1 MTLTTAVVLLRGV
14 NVGGHRKVPSAGLRA
29 VGENAG
35 WTRATTILASGNL
48 VVSAPTPGSAA
59 AACTTEAEV
68 GAVVHAGLLDRLGL
82 DVDIIVVSPE
92 TLDAVVAHNP
102 FPAEA
107 ESAPSK
113 LLVTFY
119 ATPPTAEAVA
129 GLDLAPHP
137 EQMAWHAG
145 TSYTVYPEGAGTTR
159 LTPALLRRTL
169 GVDGTARNWTTVL
182 RLRDLAAAG

>member
-14 NVGGHRKVPSAGLRA
+14 NVGGHRKVPSADLRA
-29 VGENAG
+29 IGETAG
-35 WTRATTILASGNL
+35 WTRVTTILASGNL
-48 VVSAPTPGSAA
+48 VVSAPTPGTPAA
-59 AACTTEAEV
+59 SCRTEAEV
-68 GAVVHAGLLDRLGL
+68 AALVHGGLLDRLGL
-82 DVDIIVVSPE
+82 DVDVVVVSPE
-92 TLDAVVAHNP
+92 TLDSVVAHLP

-119 ATPPTAEAVA
+119 ATPPTTDAIAS
-129 GLDLAPHP
+129 LDMSPLP
-137 EQMAWHAG
+137 ERMAWHDG
-145 TSYTVYPEGAGTTR
+145 TSYTVYPDGAGTTR
-159 LTPALLRRTL
+159 LSPALLRRTL

>member
-14 NVGGHRKVPSAGLRA
+14 NVGGHRKVPSADLRA
-29 VGENAG
+29 VGESAG
-35 WTRATTILASGNL
+35 WARTTTFLASGNL
-48 VVSAPTPGSAA
+48 VVSSPTPGTPAA
-59 AACTTEAEV
+59 SCRTATEV
-68 GAVVHAGLLDRLGL
+68 GALVHDGLLDRLGL
-82 DVDIIVVSPE
+82 DVDVVVVLPE

-102 FPAEA
+102 FPGDAEA
-107 ESAPSK
+107 SPSK

-119 ATPPTAEAVA
+119 ATAPSAEAVA
-129 GLDLAPHP
+129 SLDMSAHP
-137 EQMAWHAG
+137 ERMGWHDG
-145 TSYTVYPEGAGTTR
+145 TSYTVYPDGAGTTR